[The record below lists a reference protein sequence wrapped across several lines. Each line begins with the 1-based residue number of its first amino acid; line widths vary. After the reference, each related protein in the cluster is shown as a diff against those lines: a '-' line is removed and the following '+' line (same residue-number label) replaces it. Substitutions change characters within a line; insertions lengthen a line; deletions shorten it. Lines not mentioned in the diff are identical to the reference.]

1 VALADAGE
9 ARGPGGASVIAS
21 VHGTVAAITLEHAVI
36 EVGGVG
42 LAVRAT
48 PNTLA
53 TLSRGKDARLA
64 TSLVV
69 REDSLTLFGFASDD
83 ARDLFELV
91 QSVSGVG
98 PKIAL
103 ALLAVL
109 DPDDLRRALG
119 SGDTTALTRAPGI
132 GKKGAERLVLE
143 LRDKVGAIGGAAAA
157 SPVSGPVAST
167 AWRPQLVEALVG
179 LGFTA
184 KQAEDATASVAADPD
199 DPIVA
204 RGEVSV
210 LLRRALALL
219 GRSR

>member
-1 VALADAGE
+1 MISSV
-9 ARGPGGASVIAS
+9 RGQVLS
-21 VHGTVAAITLEHAVI
+21 VHLDHTVV

-42 LAVRAT
+42 LAVRST
-48 PNTLA
+48 PATLA
-53 TLSRGKDARLA
+53 GLRRGEQARLS
-64 TSLVV
+64 TTLVV
-69 REDSLTLFGFASDD
+69 REDSLTLFGFASDE

-91 QSVSGVG
+91 QSVPGVG

-109 DPDDLRRALG
+109 DPEQLRRALG
-119 SGDTTALTRAPGI
+119 AGDTAMLTRAPGI

-143 LRDKVGAIGGAAAA
+143 LKDKVGGAGKSAAIPGG
-157 SPVSGPVAST
+157 PGPGVALPWGSK
-167 AWRPQLVEALVG
+167 LVDALVG

-184 KQAEDATASVAADPD
+184 KQAEDATATVATDVEDPAVTD
-199 DPIVA
+199 GDV
-204 RGEVSV
+204 GV

>member
-1 VALADAGE
+1 M
-9 ARGPGGASVIAS
+9 IAS
-21 VHGTVAAITLEHAVI
+21 VRGTVIAVALDRAVI

-48 PNTLA
+48 PATLA
-53 TLSRGKDARLA
+53 TLSRGSETSLA

-69 REDSLTLFGFASDD
+69 REESLTLFGFASAD

-103 ALLAVL
+103 ALLSVL
-109 DPDDLRRALG
+109 EPDELRRALAG
-119 SGDTTALTRAPGI
+119 GDTVALTRTPGI
-132 GKKGAERLVLE
+132 GKKSADRLVLE
-143 LRDKVGAIGGAAAA
+143 LKDKVGAAGGALPGATAAP
-157 SPVSGPVAST
+157 PVGD
-167 AWRPQLVEALVG
+167 RLVEALGG

-184 KQAEDATASVAADPD
+184 RQAAVAVAAVTAEAGDGA
-199 DPIVA
+199 VA
-204 RGEVSV
+204 SGDEGV

-219 GRSR
+219 GKRR

>member
-1 VALADAGE
+1 M
-9 ARGPGGASVIAS
+9 IAS
-21 VHGTVAAITLEHAVI
+21 VRGTVIAVALDRAVI

-48 PNTLA
+48 PATLA
-53 TLSRGKDARLA
+53 TLSRGSETSLA

-69 REDSLTLFGFASDD
+69 REESLTLFGFASAD

-103 ALLAVL
+103 ALLSVL
-109 DPDDLRRALG
+109 EPDELRRALAG
-119 SGDTTALTRAPGI
+119 GDTVALTRTPGI
-132 GKKGAERLVLE
+132 GKKSADRLVLE
-143 LRDKVGAIGGAAAA
+143 LKDKVGAAGGALPGATAAP
-157 SPVSGPVAST
+157 PVGD
-167 AWRPQLVEALVG
+167 RLVEALGG

-184 KQAEDATASVAADPD
+184 RQAADAVAAVTAEAGDGA
-199 DPIVA
+199 VA
-204 RGEVSV
+204 SGDEGV

-219 GRSR
+219 GKRR

>member
-1 VALADAGE
+1 M
-9 ARGPGGASVIAS
+9 IAS
-21 VHGTVAAITLEHAVI
+21 VAGTVASVGLDRAVI

-42 LAVRAT
+42 MAVRAT

-53 TLSRGKDARLA
+53 TLRRGEQARLA

-103 ALLAVL
+103 ALLAVME
-109 DPDDLRRALG
+109 PDDLRRALAG
-119 SGDTTALTRAPGI
+119 SDTAALTRAPGI

-143 LRDKVGAIGGAAAA
+143 LRDKVGAVPTAAGSGA
-157 SPVSGPVAST
+157 VVTGTVAES
-167 AWRPQLVEALVG
+167 AWRSQLVDALVG

-184 KQAEDATASVAADPD
+184 KQAEDAVVSVAADAD

-204 RGEVSV
+204 RGEVGV
-210 LLRRALALL
+210 LLRRALNML
-219 GRSR
+219 GRRR